1 MAASLTTP
9 LCALLGIRYPILLAG
24 MAGGPTTPELV
35 AAVTEAGGLGTF
47 GAAGMSR
54 EALTDAIRGA
64 RALTDGP
71 IAVNVLLAPSRP
83 GTARPEAFHA
93 ALAPLRDELGLTPP
107 SLPSPPAPT
116 ALELIELAL
125 EAGATIVSTGLG
137 DPAPV
142 VALAHARGVPVLAM
156 VATVADAV
164 QAVESGADV
173 IVAQGSE
180 AGGHRSNFHLPE
192 SGPPPMVGT
201 VALVPQIVAVV
212 DVPVVATGG
221 IMNGSG
227 LIAALALGAQGIQL
241 GTRFL
246 RTTESGANAGY
257 RNRLAT
263 AADTDTEI
271 ITAFSGRPA
280 RGLRNRALDALEAA
294 GSPTI
299 GYPRQGA
306 AWADIKAASDRAGS
320 ADATTLWA
328 GQAAALAQDEISAG
342 EVVARIMAEADATLR
357 RLGATGEA
365 D

>member
-9 LCALLGIRYPILLAG
+9 LCTLLGIRHPILLAG

-47 GAAGMSR
+47 GASGMRR
-54 EALTDAIRGA
+54 EALADAVHRA

-83 GTARPEAFHA
+83 GTAEPEALHA
-93 ALAPLRDELGLTPP
+93 ALAPIRYELGLTASPP
-107 SLPSPPAPT
+107 SAAPGPSGV
-116 ALELIELAL
+116 ELIAIAL

-137 DPAPV
+137 DPAPIV
-142 VALAHARGVPVLAM
+142 PLARAAGAPVLAM

-164 QAVESGADV
+164 QAARSGADV

-201 VALVPQIVAVV
+201 VALVPQIVAAV
-212 DVPVVATGG
+212 DVPVVAAGG
-221 IMNGSG
+221 LMNGSG

-246 RTTESGANAGY
+246 RTIESGANTGY

-280 RGLRNRALDALEAA
+280 RGLRNRVLEVLEAA

-306 AWADIKAASDRAGS
+306 AWADIKTASDRAGS

-328 GQAAALAQDEISAG
+328 GQAAALSGDEIGAG
-342 EVVARIMAEADATLR
+342 EVVAQIMAEAAATLR
-357 RLGATGEA
+357 RLTNTG
-365 D
+365 

>member
-1 MAASLTTP
+1 
-9 LCALLGIRYPILLAG
+9 
-24 MAGGPTTPELV
+24 
-35 AAVTEAGGLGTF
+35 
-47 GAAGMSR
+47 MSR
-54 EALTDAIRGA
+54 EALADAVGRA
-64 RALTDGP
+64 RRLTEGP

-83 GTARPEAFHA
+83 GTAEPEAFHA
-93 ALAPLRDELGLTPP
+93 ALAPIRDELGLGAHAPVST
-107 SLPSPPAPT
+107 PAPT
-116 ALELIELAL
+116 GVELIEVAL

-137 DPAPV
+137 DPVSVIPLARAAGAPV
-142 VALAHARGVPVLAM
+142 IAM

-164 QAVESGADV
+164 QAVESGADA

-180 AGGHRSNFHLPE
+180 AGGHRSNFDLPE

-201 VALVPQIVAVV
+201 VALVPQIVAAV

-221 IMNGSG
+221 IMNGGG
-227 LIAALALGAQGIQL
+227 LIAALALGAQGIQM

-257 RNRLAT
+257 RHRLVT

-328 GQAAALAQDEISAG
+328 GQAAGLAGDEISAG
-342 EVVARIMAEADATLR
+342 EVVAWIMAEAEATLR
-357 RLGATGEA
+357 RLSARMDAG
-365 D
+365 

>member
-1 MAASLTTP
+1 MGASLTTP

-35 AAVTEAGGLGTF
+35 AAVTRAGGLGTF
-47 GAAGMSR
+47 GASGMR
-54 EALTDAIRGA
+54 LEALADAIRRA
-64 RALTDGP
+64 RALTEGP
-71 IAVNVLLAPSRP
+71 IAVNVLLAPPRP
-83 GTARPEAFHA
+83 GTAEPDAVHT
-93 ALAPLRDELGLTPP
+93 ALAPIRHAYGLAPP
-107 SLPSPPAPT
+107 SAPAAPAPT
-116 ALELIELAL
+116 GLELIEIAL

-142 VALAHARGVPVLAM
+142 VPLARAAGAPVLAM

-173 IVAQGSE
+173 IVAQGAE

-192 SGPPPMVGT
+192 RGPPPMVGT
-201 VALVPQIVAVV
+201 VALVPQIVAAV

-246 RTTESGANAGY
+246 RTTESGANTGY

-280 RGLRNRALDALEAA
+280 RGLRNRVLEALEAA

-320 ADATTLWA
+320 ADGTTLWA
-328 GQAAALAQDEISAG
+328 GQAAALARDEIGAG
-342 EVVARIMAEADATLR
+342 EVVAQVMAEAEATLY
-357 RLGATGEA
+357 RLRGEA
-365 D
+365 TS